1 MEVAAVSN
9 ELRCEFRDIPLSFWQ
24 SVWRFLRSGKWARSY
39 RDLVYVSI
47 DEPGY
52 ADAPFAVELVEV
64 ARYDWVNGEFV
75 QKPSDPW
82 SATVRREP

>member
-1 MEVAAVSN
+1 V
-9 ELRCEFRDIPLSFWQ
+9 
-24 SVWRFLRSGKWARSY
+24 G
-39 RDLVYVSI
+39 
-47 DEPGY
+47 
-52 ADAPFAVELVEV
+52 VELVEV